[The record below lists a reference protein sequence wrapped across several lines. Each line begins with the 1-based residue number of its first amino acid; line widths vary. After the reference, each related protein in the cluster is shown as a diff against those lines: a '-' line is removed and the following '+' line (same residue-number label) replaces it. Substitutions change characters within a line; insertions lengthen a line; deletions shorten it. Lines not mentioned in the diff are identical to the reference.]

1 MTLKEKNILI
11 FGYGFG
17 YHVRE
22 IISFL
27 RKKNTKIQNICYRKK
42 QAST

>member
-1 MTLKEKNILI
+1 MISKDLDDFKKRKNVLI

-27 RKKNTKIQNICYRKK
+27 RKKRIQKFKILF
-42 QAST
+42 